1 MFDFVSIIFYNETE
15 INLLKI
21 QLFSFMFIDSN
32 IINNIYILFN
42 DSKDKNELFEKKYLT
57 SIKKYVPMYLIEKI
71 KIIYITDLI
80 CLNDTETYVSNWF
93 TQQFAKIYISKII
106 NSKYYIM
113 LDSKNIFIKNID
125 LTYFIFDD
133 KIKMY
138 YSTHNEAL
146 LNYYSNCFN
155 YFNITNITGFNP
167 YKEPLYIQTTT
178 PFIFI
183 TQECKNMINFIENK
197 ENITLYTFFLTHKY
211 TEFFLYFA
219 WLCFTCKCNDNYI
232 FLNEPIN
239 NAIIGPHNP
248 DIYSWN
254 TWNSKINHINKY
266 NARVLSISSKCVNF
280 INDSYKY
287 NIIEF
292 ISTLFKN
299 EMITETIKNVFQM

>member
-1 MFDFVSIIFYNETE
+1 MFDFVSIIFYNKTE

-21 QLFSFMFIDSN
+21 QLFSFMFVDIN

-42 DSKDKNELFEKKYLT
+42 DSKDKNEQFKTEYLT
-57 SIKKYVPMYLIEKI
+57 CIKNYVPSHLIDKI

-80 CLNDTETYVSNWF
+80 CLEEKYLTNWF

-125 LTYFIFDD
+125 ISYFILEN

-138 YSTHNEAL
+138 YSTHGDEL
-146 LNYYSNCFN
+146 LNYYNNCFH
-155 YFNITNITGFNP
+155 YFDIKNVSSFNP
-167 YKEPLYIQTTT
+167 YKDPYYIQTTT

-183 TQECKNMINFIENK
+183 TQECKNMIEFIENK
-197 ENITLYTFFLTHKY
+197 ENTNLYTFFLTHKY

-219 WLCFTCKCNDNYI
+219 WLSFRRNDNYI
-232 FLNEPIN
+232 FLNEPVN

-248 DIYSWN
+248 DTYI
-254 TWNSKINHINKY
+254 WNSWDSKVNHLNKY
-266 NARVLSISSKCVNF
+266 NCRVLSISSKCVKF
-280 INDSYKY
+280 IDDSYKS
-287 NIIEF
+287 NIVEF
-292 ISTLFKN
+292 ISVLFEN
-299 EMITETIKNVFQM
+299 EMINETINNVLYD

>member
-1 MFDFVSIIFYNETE
+1 MFDFVSIIFYNKREM
-15 INLLKI
+15 NLLKI
-21 QLFSFMFIDSN
+21 QLFSFMFVDIN

-42 DSKDKNELFEKKYLT
+42 DTKNKNEQFNEEYLT
-57 SIKKYVPMYLIEKI
+57 SIKKYVPTHLINKI

-80 CLNDTETYVSNWF
+80 CLNETYVTDWF

-125 LTYFIFDD
+125 ITYFIEND

-138 YSTHNEAL
+138 QNTHSDDF

-155 YFNITNITGFNP
+155 YFDIKNFNP
-167 YKEPLYIQTTT
+167 YKDPLYIQTTT

-183 TQECKNMINFIENK
+183 TQECKNMIDFIENK
-197 ENITLYTFFLTHKY
+197 ENTTLHTFFLTHKY

-219 WLCFTCKCNDNYI
+219 WLCFTNKHNNYI
-232 FLNEPIN
+232 YLNEPIN

-248 DIYSWN
+248 DICVWN
-254 TWNSKINHINKY
+254 SWNSKINHINMY
-266 NARVLSISSKCVNF
+266 NCRVLSISSKCIDF
-280 INDSYKY
+280 IDDSYKCD
-287 NIIEF
+287 IINY
-292 ISTLFKN
+292 ISDLLKN
-299 EMITETIKNVFQM
+299 EMINETIKNVLYN

>member
-1 MFDFVSIIFYNETE
+1 MFDFVSIIFYNKTE

-21 QLFSFMFIDSN
+21 QLFSFMFVDIN

-42 DSKDKNELFEKKYLT
+42 DSKDKNEQFKTEYLNC
-57 SIKKYVPMYLIEKI
+57 IQNYVPSHLIDKI

-80 CLNDTETYVSNWF
+80 CLEEKYLTNWF

-125 LTYFIFDD
+125 ISYFMVNY
-133 KIKMY
+133 KIKLY
-138 YSTHNEAL
+138 YATHNEDL

-155 YFNITNITGFNP
+155 YFDIKNMPFFNP

-183 TQECKNMINFIENK
+183 TQECKNMIDFIENK
-197 ENITLYTFFLTHKY
+197 ENTTLYTFFLTHKY

-219 WLCFTCKCNDNYI
+219 WLCFRNNHNNYI

-248 DIYSWN
+248 DIYIWN
-254 TWNSKINHINKY
+254 NWNSKINHINQY
-266 NARVLSISSKCVNF
+266 NSRVLSISSKCVNF
-280 INDSYKY
+280 IDDSYKS
-287 NIIEF
+287 NIVKF
-292 ISTLFKN
+292 ISSVFFENK
-299 EMITETIKNVFQM
+299 MINETIKNVLYD

>member
-1 MFDFVSIIFYNETE
+1 MFDFVSIIFYNKTE

-21 QLFSFMFIDSN
+21 QLFSFMFVDIN

-42 DSKDKNELFEKKYLT
+42 DSKDKNEQFKTEYLT
-57 SIKKYVPMYLIEKI
+57 CIKNYVPSHLIDKI

-80 CLNDTETYVSNWF
+80 CLEEKYLTDWF

-125 LTYFIFDD
+125 ISYFIVND

-138 YSTHNEAL
+138 YSTHNDAL

-155 YFNITNITGFNP
+155 YFDIKNMSSFKP
-167 YKEPLYIQTTT
+167 YKHPLYIQTTT

-183 TQECKNMINFIENK
+183 TQECKNMIEFIENK
-197 ENITLYTFFLTHKY
+197 ENTNLYTFFLTHKY

-219 WLCFTCKCNDNYI
+219 WLCFTHKHNNYYI

-248 DIYSWN
+248 DIYIWN
-254 TWNSKINHINKY
+254 NWVSKIKHINRF
-266 NARVLSISSKCVNF
+266 NCHVLSISSKCINF
-280 INDSYKY
+280 IDNNYKY
-287 NIIEF
+287 NIQTF
-292 ISTLFKN
+292 ISDLFKN
-299 EMITETIKNVFQM
+299 EMINETIKNVLYH